1 MLAELISQRNEILD
15 SICKS
20 LEASPESAKFESWK
34 TAITKSSEDVES
46 FLKSI
51 YWSHFYEQLWLN
63 YSTVEDDSDKTIQ
76 SKIREN
82 ITHTWISDQIHASIF
97 ITDKSKIIDSGER
110 EECKHPLGCI
120 GSKNLVI
127 NPSHDEY
134 PFLTKFTKIELDH
147 LWPKSRTPHHHES
160 FKVDS
165 QSLDLCQYHNLDKMN
180 SMSFLINNTL
190 TESK

>member
-1 MLAELISQRNEILD
+1 MLAELISQRDGILE

-20 LEASPESAKFESWK
+20 LEDSSESAKFESWK
-34 TAITKSSEDVES
+34 TAITKSSEDVKS
-46 FLKSI
+46 FLESI

-63 YSTVEDDSDKTIQ
+63 YSTVEDDSDKTIR
-76 SKIREN
+76 SKIEEK
-82 ITHTWISDQIHASIF
+82 ITHTLISKQIYASIF
-97 ITDKSKIIDSGER
+97 IIDKSENIDKGEK
-110 EECKHPLGCI
+110 EVCKHPLGCI

-147 LWPKSRTPHHHES
+147 LWPKSRTPHHHKT

-180 SMSFLINNTL
+180 SMSFLINDTL
-190 TESK
+190 SK